1 MQDLIAHIKKVRE
14 HLSDSSIKTYCNC
27 LKNLFRDVFP
37 KEEFNYKLLISD
49 YDKVLEH
56 LKNIKFNVRKT
67 ILSALVVISTDKEK
81 VQNAYRKM
89 MIEDAEKYNAEQKK
103 NKMTDQQAE
112 SWITWKEILDI
123 LEKLKTKYY
132 YIFKEDNPSKDDIL
146 NLQKYI
152 ILACYVLIP
161 PRRAL
166 DYCEMKV
173 AKFDANK
180 DNYFLKTNFF
190 FNKYKTAKFTG
201 LQTEK
206 VPKSLEVLIKKWI
219 AFRKTDYLFT
229 DYYDKPLTSSGMTKI
244 LNTIFKPKKI
254 SVNMLRHIYITEKS
268 APLMKEL
275 EETATAMGH
284 TTNQAKLYVKFA

>member
-1 MQDLIAHIKKVRE
+1 MEELKTHIKKVRD
-14 HLSDSSIKTYCNC
+14 HLSESSIKTYCNC
-27 LKNLFRDVFP
+27 LKNLFNDIFP
-37 KEEFNYKLLISD
+37 KEDFNYKLLISEHE
-49 YDKVLEH
+49 KVLNH
-56 LKNIKFNVRKT
+56 LKQIKYNVRKT
-67 ILSALVVISTDKEK
+67 LLSALVVISEDKEK

-103 NKMTDQQAE
+103 NKMTPQQAE

-123 LEKLKTKYY
+123 LEKLKLKYY
-132 YIFKEDNPSKDDIL
+132 YIFKEEKPSKDDIL

-152 ILACYVLIP
+152 ILSCYALIP
-161 PRRAL
+161 PRRAM

-180 DNYFLKTNFF
+180 DNYYLKSNFF

-201 LQTEK
+201 LQNEK
-206 VPKSLEVLIKKWI
+206 VPKSLESLLKKWI

-244 LNTIFKPKKI
+244 LNSIFKPKNI

-268 APLMKEL
+268 APLIKEL

-284 TTNQAKLYVKFA
+284 STNQAKLYVKFA

>member
-284 TTNQAKLYVKFA
+284 STNQAKLYVKFA